1 MMNCVLCACLV
12 DKNFIYIYIMIIA
25 VTDTGNAKRCV
36 MIESNHR
43 HSPCSAIFTNSC
55 FTEFEEKARTK
66 SARTKER
73 FAQDSPFS
81 FFFPFFPAVTFIDRV
96 KE

>member
-1 MMNCVLCACLV
+1 
-12 DKNFIYIYIMIIA
+12 MIIA

-73 FAQDSPFS
+73 FARDSPFS
-81 FFFPFFPAVTFIDRV
+81 SFFSFFPFFPAVTFIDRV